1 VEAAGAVRLFV
12 GRAQAARPSFVLT
25 EENAPAVA
33 DLCRRLD
40 GLPLAIELAAARTGY
55 LSPSAMVARLERP
68 GARLPL
74 LTGGARD
81 QPARLRTMRAAIAW
95 SYDLLDDAERALFRR
110 LAVFVGGFSL
120 DAATAVVGADEWATL
135 DGVGSLVAKGLVRA
149 EEVPNGEARFAMLDT
164 IREFALEHLI
174 EAGEEEESRRRHADW
189 CVAYAERPDVQASG
203 SAAPDRLDALERD
216 HANLRAALGW
226 LEERGE
232 GPRLVRLAGALWS
245 FWREHIHYGE
255 GRRWLEAALAHE
267 GAAADRLR
275 VLIGAGTIAW
285 YQTDIA
291 QATRWHEEALALAR
305 EIGDRQSE
313 AFALGNLGAHA
324 EETGD
329 LERAAAYHEEA
340 LAVGRAA
347 DEPEPTAMALVNL
360 GYVVWRQ
367 GAAAAAAELMEEA
380 LVLARSIAM
389 SWIEPI
395 ILNGLGFARS
405 DLGEHERAA
414 AAFQEGL
421 GLAQVRGN
429 LVEVIDAIEGLARL
443 ATAGGRPL
451 QATRLFGAAAAFREE
466 LRSPQTPAEQ
476 ISYAPVLAALH
487 DALGTSAYSAAW
499 AAGWSLSRQ
508 EATAEALAVR
518 GTMGQPPHESTA
530 GAQAIAA
537 HGLTL
542 RETEILRLLA
552 EGLSNRE
559 IGDRL
564 FISPAT
570 AARHVANISAK
581 LGVDSRA
588 RAAAYAHR
596 SGLAH

>member
-1 VEAAGAVRLFV
+1 MASVPSVPQPAPPPSLRVARRRLDLSAARLPAPSTPIVGREGEIAAVRALLNDPGGRLLTLTGPGGVGKTRLAIAVADAVAATDDPVAFIPLAAVEHPALVVEVIARALGGREAAAAAAEQLPRLVGDHPLLLVLDTLEHLLPAAGAVGDLLGACSRLRILATSRAPLRFSGEQEFPVPPLSLPAPSPMGKGALGEVEAAGAVRLFV
-12 GRAQAARPSFVLT
+12 GRARAARPNFVLT

-216 HANLRAALGW
+216 HANLRVALGW

-232 GPRLVRLAGALWS
+232 GPRLVRLAGALWW

-324 EETGD
+324 E
-329 LERAAAYHEEA
+329 
-340 LAVGRAA
+340 
-347 DEPEPTAMALVNL
+347 
-360 GYVVWRQ
+360 
-367 GAAAAAAELMEEA
+367 
-380 LVLARSIAM
+380 
-389 SWIEPI
+389 
-395 ILNGLGFARS
+395 
-405 DLGEHERAA
+405 
-414 AAFQEGL
+414 
-421 GLAQVRGN
+421 
-429 LVEVIDAIEGLARL
+429 
-443 ATAGGRPL
+443 
-451 QATRLFGAAAAFREE
+451 
-466 LRSPQTPAEQ
+466 
-476 ISYAPVLAALH
+476 
-487 DALGTSAYSAAW
+487 
-499 AAGWSLSRQ
+499 
-508 EATAEALAVR
+508 
-518 GTMGQPPHESTA
+518 
-530 GAQAIAA
+530 
-537 HGLTL
+537 
-542 RETEILRLLA
+542 
-552 EGLSNRE
+552 
-559 IGDRL
+559 
-564 FISPAT
+564 
-570 AARHVANISAK
+570 
-581 LGVDSRA
+581 
-588 RAAAYAHR
+588 
-596 SGLAH
+596 